1 MKKDDIE
8 AIDSL
13 IGILVMLGILIGMK
27 LKGLITCSWLVA
39 LSPLWIFA
47 INFFIYARIADAY
60 YENIRKARERFHQR
74 LYGGCTEQNELT
86 DDGKWKWTKEGLETL
101 MWGNAFILLLLAC
114 IADWYVDSRK
124 AGNKQPSLD
133 IPQVATVC
141 SEDDIS
147 KCHIRYRVWDIQQ
160 GYYEYDT
167 QDGIYGVEYDLKL
180 STGNNNYLIE

>member
-1 MKKDDIE
+1 MKDDDIK

-13 IGILVMLGILIGMK
+13 IGIIGMLGILIGMK

-60 YENIRKARERFHQR
+60 YENIRKARERIR
-74 LYGGCTEQNELT
+74 DGVEYKEST

-114 IADWYVDSRK
+114 IADCYIDSRK
-124 AGNKQPSLD
+124 AGNEQPSLN
-133 IPQVATVC
+133 IPQEITVC
-141 SEDDIS
+141 SEEDIS
-147 KCHIRYRVWDIQQ
+147 KCHARYRVWDIQQ

-167 QDGIYGVEYDLKL
+167 QDGIYRVEYDLKL